1 MGAWVLW
8 WCAILVSAPLL
19 AQTNGSEDWRAW
31 AARMDKAQQSL
42 NYDATMVIDV
52 GDNNW
57 DLVELSQRV
66 GPGGPEQQWVSLNG
80 AGRRQLRTSQ
90 GISVLGP
97 EGDQRIGRG
106 AQLRLGEAPEQLA
119 SSYRISME
127 GTDRVAGRQ
136 AVRMVLQ
143 PLQPDRYGLH
153 LWIDAD
159 TGLPLRSERIG
170 ANDAMLERRMVTR
183 LTVRGFAGTRPPMP
197 ALGSAQG
204 AGWSLP
210 SGFRLVGSA
219 LAVPGLAGAR
229 QWVISDGV
237 AWVSVYQMTLPSG
250 LTLDRNGWRR
260 GAMSQVTVR
269 DGDHWF
275 YVLGDLPPETLIRVG
290 QAAIAAEH

>member
-1 MGAWVLW
+1 MCAKVLMLGAMLVL
-8 WCAILVSAPLL
+8 VPLL
-19 AQTNGSEDWRAW
+19 AQAAGSDDWHAW
-31 AARMDKAQQSL
+31 AVRMDKAQQSL

-106 AQLRLGEAPEQLA
+106 AQLRLGEASEQLA
-119 SSYRISME
+119 SSYRISMD
-127 GTDRVAGRQ
+127 GSDRVAGRQ
-136 AVRMVLQ
+136 AVRMILQ

-170 ANDAMLERRMVTR
+170 NNGVMLERRMVTR
-183 LTVRGFAGTRPPMP
+183 LTVRGFAGGRAQVPP
-197 ALGSAQG
+197 LDSAQLP
-204 AGWSLP
+204 GWSLP
-210 SGFRLVGSA
+210 SGFRLVGTA

-250 LTLDRNGWRR
+250 LTLDKNGWRH
-260 GAMSQVTVR
+260 GAMSQITVR
-269 DGDHWF
+269 NGDHWF
-275 YVLGDLPPETLIRVG
+275 YVLGDLPPETLMRVG
-290 QAAIAAEH
+290 QAAIAAEP